1 MSVMMDYIMS
11 AIIFGVL
18 AIIVARIQINISST
32 LYDNT
37 FNLQVQGNAVA
48 LAMQVE
54 KDFLK
59 MGFKVDPTSGNQIT
73 LADTTRVTFNS
84 DWLNDGSIVSVSY
97 RAGDSTEASSTLNV
111 HDFPLYRDGFKQN
124 WGLTHFQIAY
134 YDSSLTKLSTPVSA
148 ANRLK
153 IKAIQVWFTIQSPEP
168 VISNIDTTWPAV
180 TWQKMMYPRN
190 LNNFL

>member
-18 AIIVARIQINISST
+18 AITVARIQINISST
-32 LYDNT
+32 LYDNS
-37 FNLQVQGNAVA
+37 FNLRVQGNAVA
-48 LAMQVE
+48 LALQIE
-54 KDFLK
+54 KDFVK
-59 MGFKVDPTSGNQIT
+59 TGFHVDPNSGNQIT
-73 LADTTRVTFNS
+73 LADTTRITFNS
-84 DWLNDGSIVSVSY
+84 DWLNNNSISSVLY
-97 RAGDSTEASSTLNV
+97 RAGDSTETTGTPNV
-111 HDFPLYRDGFKQN
+111 HDFPLYRNGNRQD
-124 WGLTHFQIAY
+124 WGLTNFRIAY
-134 YDSSLTKLSTPVSA
+134 YDSTQSKLSTPLSA

-153 IKAIQVWFTIQSPEP
+153 VKAIQVWFTIQSPEP

>member
-48 LAMQVE
+48 LALQIE
-54 KDFLK
+54 KDFVK
-59 MGFKVDPTSGNQIT
+59 MGFKVSPNSGNQIT
-73 LADTTRVTFNS
+73 LADSTRITFNA
-84 DWLNDGSIVSVSY
+84 DWRNDGSIVSVSY
-97 RAGDSTEASSTLNV
+97 RTGDSTEATSTLNV
-111 HDFPLYRDGFKQN
+111 HDFPLYRNSLKQN
-124 WGLTHFQIAY
+124 WGLTQFKIAY
-134 YDSSLTKLSTPVSA
+134 YDSSLNKLSTPVSA

-153 IKAIQVWFTIQSPEP
+153 IKAVQVWFTIQSAEP
-168 VISNIDTTWPAV
+168 VISNVDTTWPAV

-190 LNNFL
+190 MNNFL